1 MMPASALLPFGS
13 QVDLTSCDR
22 EPIHVPGHIQPHGA
36 LLACDVATARVAQA
50 SANAGAMLGESAP
63 VLGRGLDELLGDL
76 AGVIRRAAGTGELEE
91 QPRLVGAVV
100 RAGRTLDVIAHTRQG
115 LLVVEVEPR
124 EPGEGP
130 WGSLLVQTR
139 QAVMQLQAAPT
150 FRAYCHVVAAQIRAL
165 TGYDRVM
172 IYRFAEDHHGWVFAE
187 DKRADWEPYL
197 DLHYPASD
205 IPAQARALFLL
216 NGVRLLPDRAYV
228 PVPVEPALHPETGAP
243 LDMSHTF
250 LRGASV
256 MYTEYLANMGVQ
268 ASLTLAIVREGVLW
282 GLVACHHGTARHIPY
297 EVRTS
302 CELLARLVS
311 LQLDERE
318 RREDAAYMARLERAH
333 GAILARLTTAPDML
347 AALSEPGP
355 SLDEVLEGTSA
366 AVVTAGVVYGL
377 GATPPEAVVQA
388 AARWVAEQPDEV
400 VATRQLAAV
409 VPGARGHERVAAGL
423 LAFCLDRATGDVVM
437 WLRPEQVATVTWAGD
452 PAKPVLSGPLGDRLT
467 PRKSFEAWA
476 QEVKGQSPPWR
487 HAEVDAAR
495 RLRAALVS
503 LVYQRNEELGRLNAT
518 LARSNQELDDF
529 AYVAS
534 HDLKEP
540 LRGIYNYATF
550 LLEDAGPQLQETD
563 RQKLESILRLAR
575 RMRALIDS
583 LLHFSRVGRAAA
595 PGPVDL
601 GAVVTES
608 IDDLDAR
615 VRATGAVIAV
625 PRPMPTV
632 TGDAAQ
638 LGELFTN
645 LMSNAIKY
653 TVPGETPRLEVGYR
667 RPGEEGYPEAAGG
680 DLAVY
685 VSDEGIGIP
694 AAQRESVFQ
703 LFRRL
708 HAPDAYGG
716 GTGAGLTIVRKLIDR
731 VGGSV
736 WVEGREPRG
745 TVMWLRFP
753 GEGRA

>member
-1 MMPASALLPFGS
+1 
-13 QVDLTSCDR
+13 
-22 EPIHVPGHIQPHGA
+22 
-36 LLACDVATARVAQA
+36 
-50 SANAGAMLGESAP
+50 MLGQ
-63 VLGRGLDELLGDL
+63 GLDGLLGDL
-76 AGVIRRAAGTGELEE
+76 AGVILRAARGGELEE
-91 QPRLVGAVV
+91 QPRLLGGVV
-100 RAGRTLDVIAHTRQG
+100 RAGSTLDVIAHTRQG

-124 EPGEGP
+124 LPGEGP
-130 WGSLLVQTR
+130 RGSLLLQTR
-139 QAVMQLQAAPT
+139 HAVMQLQAALT
-150 FRAYCHVVAAQIRAL
+150 FRAYCQVVAAQIRSL

-187 DKRADWEPYL
+187 DRRDDWEPYL

-228 PVPVEPALHPETGAP
+228 PVPVEPALHPGTGEP

-268 ASLTLAIVREGVLW
+268 ASLTLAIVRDGALW

-297 EVRTS
+297 EVRAS
-302 CELLARLVS
+302 CELLAQLVS
-311 LQLDERE
+311 LQIGERE
-318 RREDAAYMARLERAH
+318 RREDAGHMARLERGY
-333 GAILARLTTAPDML
+333 GALLARLATAPDML

-355 SLDEVLEGTSA
+355 SLDELLEGTSA
-366 AVVTAGVVYGL
+366 AIVTGGIVYAL
-377 GATPPEAVVQA
+377 GATPPGPVAQAV
-388 AARWVAEQPDEV
+388 ARWVAEQPDDV
-400 VATRQLAAV
+400 VATGHLGAL
-409 VPGARGHERVAAGL
+409 VPEARGHEGTAAGL
-423 LAFCLDRATGDVVM
+423 LAFCLDRTSGDVVM
-437 WLRPEQVATVTWAGD
+437 WLRPEHVATVTWAGD
-452 PAKPVLSGPLGDRLT
+452 PTKPVLSGPIGDRLT

-476 QEVKGQSPPWR
+476 QEVKGQSVPWR
-487 HAEVDAAR
+487 HAEIDAAR
-495 RLRAALVS
+495 RLRSALVS

-550 LLEDAGPQLQETD
+550 LLEDAGPQLQPED
-563 RQKLESILRLAR
+563 RQKLDSILRLAR

-583 LLHFSRVGRAAA
+583 LLHFSRVGRTEAS
-595 PGPVDL
+595 GPVDL
-601 GAVVTES
+601 GEVVHEA

-615 VRATGAVIAV
+615 IRATGAVVTV
-625 PRPMPTV
+625 PRPLPTV
-632 TGDAAQ
+632 VGDAAQ
-638 LGELFTN
+638 LGEMFTN

-653 TVPGETPRLEVGYR
+653 TAPGETPRLEVGHR
-667 RPGEEGYPEAAGG
+667 HPGEDGYPEAAGG

-685 VSDEGIGIP
+685 VADEGIGIP
-694 AAQRESVFQ
+694 AAQRDSVFQ

-716 GTGAGLTIVRKLIDR
+716 GTGAGLTIVRKLIER
-731 VGGSV
+731 LAPA
-736 WVEGREPRG
+736 EGD
-745 TVMWLRFP
+745 
-753 GEGRA
+753 A